1 MIGPS
6 IASLS
11 EPLAAKLTKKLE
23 AKGINSALLKILFIV
38 TGLATIV
45 LFGLQFFWGGLTAYL
60 VHRLLCQM
68 TSASSTTAEKST
80 LFRDYFFLSASMIGM
95 LWTGTGFGI
104 AIAFLFWGMLLNTLA
119 IISFNPKI
127 KIIDLFELSLIML
140 AMAAM
145 PEYIPAIAI
154 LGGVA
159 CLIGAAA
166 SFIIGYKKLET

>member
-11 EPLAAKLTKKLE
+11 EPFAAKLAKKLE
-23 AKGINSALLKILFIV
+23 AKGLNSALLKILMIV
-38 TGLATIV
+38 MGLATIV
-45 LFGLQFFWGGLTAYL
+45 LFGLQFFWSGLTAYL
-60 VHRLLCQM
+60 IHRLLCQM
-68 TSASSTTAEKST
+68 TSASSPTPDRSP

-104 AIAFLFWGMLLNTLA
+104 AIAFLFWGMLLNTLSM
-119 IISFNPKI
+119 ISFNPRI
-127 KIIDLFELSLIML
+127 RIIDLFELSLIMI